1 MTSNA
6 NTAGDTTPAI
16 IISCDSHAGPRLRED
31 LRAYCPAAHLDE
43 YDAFVTAYEA
53 AEAVPP
59 ADPALAAIARD
70 FAAHPNIALAGHYDM
85 HARLADMNHDG
96 VAAEVIYHA
105 SQNSQPLPFVADPFG
120 GLGPVPA
127 GGFALGAVGYQIYNR
142 WLADFVSVE
151 PERHIGLAYLPM
163 WDADAAVRELEWAAA
178 AGLRGVN
185 FPPPSRAGHLE
196 YNHPAWDPFWSACEH
211 VGVALHTH
219 SSGAA
224 AFDYLAGP
232 GGRDLLAY
240 ECGGWMARRA
250 IWWLI
255 YGRVFDRHPNLRL
268 VITEQYEGWWTATLA
283 ELDSVHQR
291 FGRSELARRPSDYA
305 RDHVMLGCSF
315 LSSHFA
321 GQAHR
326 EGFVGN
332 VLWGRDYPHIEG
344 TFQVRDDDRAEP
356 ISQLSLRCAVS
367 GLPPAERAMIA
378 GTNAV
383 RALGLD
389 GAALA
394 RVATA
399 IGAPTI
405 AELGEH
411 PAELPAISE
420 RSNAFRGQ
428 AGPGW

>member
-1 MTSNA
+1 MTDA
-6 NTAGDTTPAI
+6 AVI
-16 IISCDSHAGPRLRED
+16 VSCDSHAGPRLRQD
-31 LRAYCPAAHLDE
+31 LRAYCPTEHLDE
-43 YDAFVTAYEA
+43 YDAFVAAYEA
-53 AEAVPP
+53 AQAVPP

-70 FAAHPNIALAGHYDM
+70 FAAHPNAARAGHHDM
-85 HARLADMNHDG
+85 AARIEDMNHDG

-105 SQNSQPLPFVADPFG
+105 SQNGEPLPFISDPNG

-127 GGFALGAVGYQIYNR
+127 GGFALGAVGYRIYNQ
-142 WLADFVSVE
+142 WLADFVSLE
-151 PERHIGLAYLPM
+151 PERHVGLMYLPM
-163 WDADAAVRELEWAAA
+163 WDIDAATRELEWAAA

-211 VGVALHTH
+211 HGVALHTH

-224 AFDYLAGP
+224 PFDYFAGP

-255 YGRVFDRHPNLRL
+255 YGLVFDRHPQLRL

-283 ELDSVHQR
+283 ELDAVHAR
-291 FGRSELARRPSDYA
+291 FGRSDLAKEPSESA
-305 RDHVMLGCSF
+305 REHVLLGCSF

-321 GQAHR
+321 EQASR
-326 EGFVGN
+326 DGFVAN

-344 TFQVRDDDRAEP
+344 TFQPRDDAGAEP

-367 GLPPAERAMIA
+367 ALPPDEREMIA
-378 GTNAV
+378 GANAV
-383 RALGLD
+383 RELGLD

-394 RVATA
+394 RVAA
-399 IGAPTI
+399 RIGAPSI
-405 AELGEH
+405 AQLGEH
-411 PAELPAISE
+411 PAELPPIYA